1 MGFVMLG
8 IATLTEIGIQAAI
21 FGMVAH
27 GVITGMLFFCVGSIY
42 DRYHTRQIA
51 EIGGGMAQRM
61 PKLAGVF
68 AFVAIASLGLPGLAG
83 FWGEVMALLSSFQP
97 NEALLG
103 DYVGLFRGLMVAG
116 GIGTILT
123 AGYFLW
129 MLQRVNM
136 GTMPERWNEH
146 TLGDISQRRVVV
158 LDATAGADPRARPVP
173 APDLRHHRGGRERH
187 HGCPGAG
194 RLTAA

>member
-51 EIGGGMAQRM
+51 EIGGGMSQRM

-83 FWGEVMALLSSFQP
+83 FWGEVMALLAAFNP
-97 NEALLG
+97 APGLN
-103 DYVGLFRGLMVAG
+103 VGLFRGFMIAG

-129 MLQRVNM
+129 MLQRVNL
-136 GTMPERWNEH
+136 GVLPERWKEH
-146 TLGDISQRRVVV
+146 PFRDILTVEWVAWMPLLVGIVLLG
-158 LDATAGADPRARPVP
+158 LYPRLVFGTTSEAVQGL
-173 APDLRHHRGGRERH
+173 LRLVGTRG
-187 HGCPGAG
+187 
-194 RLTAA
+194 